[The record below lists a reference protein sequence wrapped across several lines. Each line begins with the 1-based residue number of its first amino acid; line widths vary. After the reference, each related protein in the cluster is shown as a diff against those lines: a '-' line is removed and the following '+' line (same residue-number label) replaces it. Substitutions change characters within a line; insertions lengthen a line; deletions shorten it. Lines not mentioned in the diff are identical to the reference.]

1 MKIVPYN
8 LTLDPPL
15 RTADGTIDA
24 RSGYLVYL
32 DGGIGDAAPLP
43 GWTESDR
50 ACRRALETAADRL
63 AADGPR
69 AAMDELDPQATP
81 AARHGLALAIAD
93 RRAQAA
99 AEPLYHALGGTHR
112 ETVPVNATIGLCDT
126 DTTVERAHSAVAAG
140 MQTVKLKLD
149 GEAIDKEISRIR
161 AVRAALDPAVRLR
174 GDANGAWSF
183 AQAERVYAALE
194 PSTLEYIEQP
204 LPAADLTGHARLR
217 GPDRVGVA
225 LDESCRDLALST
237 ILAADAADVIVLKPM
252 AIGGPMRTR
261 ALAMRAHNAGC
272 TPVITTTIDGVVART
287 GAVHIAAS
295 LPTMTAHG
303 LATAD
308 RLATDQGPDP
318 ARVTDGA
325 IAVPQQ
331 PGHGVT
337 QIDDRYTP
345 A

>member
-1 MKIVPYN
+1 MEIVPYD

-15 RTADGTIDA
+15 RTADGTINA

-32 DGGIGDAAPLP
+32 DGGVGDAAPLP

-50 ACRRALETAADRL
+50 ACRRALETTANRL
-63 AADGPR
+63 AADGP
-69 AAMDELDPQATP
+69 AAALDELDSQATP

-93 RRAQAA
+93 RRAQVAVK
-99 AEPLYHALGGTHR
+99 PLYRALGGSHR
-112 ETVPVNATIGLCDT
+112 ETVPVNATIGICDT
-126 DTTVERAHSAVAAG
+126 DTTIKRARSAVAAG
-140 MQTVKLKLD
+140 VQTVKLKLN
-149 GEAIDKEISRIR
+149 GEAIDDEIDRIR
-161 AVRAALDPAVRLR
+161 AVRTALDPPVRLR

-183 AQAERVYAALE
+183 TQAERVYAALE
-194 PSTLEYIEQP
+194 PATLEYIEQP
-204 LPAADLTGHARLR
+204 LPAADLSGHARLR

-225 LDESCRDLALST
+225 LDESCRDHALST
-237 ILAADAADVIVLKPM
+237 ILAADTADVVILKPM
-252 AIGGPMRTR
+252 AVGGPMRAR
-261 ALAMRAHNAGC
+261 ALATRAHAAGC

-287 GAVHIAAS
+287 GAVHVAAS
-295 LPTMTAHG
+295 LPESTAHG

-308 RLATDQGPDP
+308 RLVTDQGPDP
-318 ARVTDGA
+318 APVTDGA

-345 A
+345 P